1 MSKKDVSET
10 KERKGKLSKYWRL
23 VIVLLAVTAVL
34 NLLGCFRAFCDWYKL
49 TIYGLISDALG
60 LLMGWI
66 PVPVGELLG
75 LAGIVAVLLF
85 VVLLALLIFLRK
97 KAGFRRFVGNYAKGL
112 LLTVVLILFIYTL
125 NWILPFRATILKVKG
140 ATEREYSIL
149 EVQNVRNHLAEMLN
163 ACAEEVPRDES
174 GRVIYDKKA
183 QTKAVFE
190 AMKAQAGE
198 YPILSGYYPPIKD
211 ALCSDLLEWMNIGGY
226 TYPYTMEITWNRYCD
241 ELYYPTLLAHEAS
254 HHQGYYQEN
263 EANFIAFLACTHSE
277 DPVVRYSGYQDFYEY
292 VNGAYVS
299 TLFATLGREAA
310 IAQYREQVQISEQVS
325 TDIEQAIA
333 ASQELYESVSHPAES
348 LSDEATKVADV
359 GWQVQG
365 DLLQENSYHGVV
377 KMILE
382 YYDVLMK
389 GDLTHGF

>member
-1 MSKKDVSET
+1 
-10 KERKGKLSKYWRL
+10 
-23 VIVLLAVTAVL
+23 
-34 NLLGCFRAFCDWYKL
+34 
-49 TIYGLISDALG
+49 
-60 LLMGWI
+60 
-66 PVPVGELLG
+66 
-75 LAGIVAVLLF
+75 
-85 VVLLALLIFLRK
+85 
-97 KAGFRRFVGNYAKGL
+97 
-112 LLTVVLILFIYTL
+112 
-125 NWILPFRATILKVKG
+125 
-140 ATEREYSIL
+140 
-149 EVQNVRNHLAEMLN
+149 
-163 ACAEEVPRDES
+163 
-174 GRVIYDKKA
+174 
-183 QTKAVFE
+183 
-190 AMKAQAGE
+190 
-198 YPILSGYYPPIKD
+198 
-211 ALCSDLLEWMNIGGY
+211 MNIGGY

-299 TLFATLGREAA
+299 TLFATLGKEAA

>member
-1 MSKKDVSET
+1 MSKKNVSET
-10 KERKGKLSKYWRL
+10 KERKGKLSKYWCL

-49 TIYGLISDALG
+49 TIYGPISDALG

-299 TLFATLGREAA
+299 TLFTTLDREAA